1 MFPYVRQNAG
11 MIGIQWECTY
21 WDINERLMRY
31 SWLLSRLSNVAMEN
45 GPCMDDVTSDLP
57 KKKRVIKNPMK
68 TTVTG
73 VIIAVASCG

>member
-1 MFPYVRQNAG
+1 
-11 MIGIQWECTY
+11 
-21 WDINERLMRY
+21 
-31 SWLLSRLSNVAMEN
+31 MEN
-45 GPCMDDVTSDLP
+45 GPCMDDVISDLP